1 MARKSAPAP
10 APPSRPL
17 ALEGDLDLFSIHAQW
32 ESTQALLP
40 TEGTTIEID
49 LSGIGDL
56 DLSGV
61 QLLSA
66 LDRDFKARN
75 GRLVLIGAKPDW
87 TSRFET
93 LGLANLFEG
102 KAP

>member
-1 MARKSAPAP
+1 MARKPAP
-10 APPSRPL
+10 TAPSF

-32 ESTQALLP
+32 ERTLALLP
-40 TEGTTIEID
+40 AEGGTLEID
-49 LSGIGDL
+49 LGGIGDL

-66 LDRDFKARN
+66 LDRDFKARS
-75 GRLVLIGAKPDW
+75 GRLILVGVKEDW
-87 TSRFET
+87 APRFET
-93 LGLANLFEG
+93 LGLASLFER

>member
-1 MARKSAPAP
+1 MARKPAP
-10 APPSRPL
+10 TAQSL

-32 ESTQALLP
+32 EQTLALLP
-40 TEGTTIEID
+40 TEGGTIKLD

-56 DLSGV
+56 DLSGI

-66 LDRDFKARN
+66 LDRDFRAK
-75 GRLVLIGAKPDW
+75 GGQLVLIGMKEAWAP
-87 TSRFET
+87 RFET
-93 LGLANLFEG
+93 LGLASLFEG

>member
-1 MARKSAPAP
+1 MARKPQ
-10 APPSRPL
+10 PPPPPRSL

-32 ESTQALLP
+32 EQTLALLP

-49 LSGIGDL
+49 LSGVGDL

-61 QLLSA
+61 QLLTA

-75 GRLVLIGAKPDW
+75 GRLVLIGAKEAWAP
-87 TSRFET
+87 RFES
-93 LGLANLFEG
+93 LGLASLFEG